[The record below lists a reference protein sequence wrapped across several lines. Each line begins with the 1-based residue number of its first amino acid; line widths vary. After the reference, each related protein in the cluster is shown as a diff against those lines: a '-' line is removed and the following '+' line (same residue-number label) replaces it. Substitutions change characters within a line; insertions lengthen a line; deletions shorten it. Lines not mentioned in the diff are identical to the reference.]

1 MKNLLIL
8 LACLFSLNSFSKT
21 IEADVLS
28 WEFGVE
34 DHLQGKTLC
43 LTVVRIPQT
52 GALLGIVEDIG
63 DCFYARSAKR
73 SADHK
78 IQLNLKDLKRFSLPE
93 LRDHLQTLD
102 TQLEFLFSDG
112 E

>member
-21 IEADVLS
+21 VEVDVLS
-28 WEFGVE
+28 YEFGVE
-34 DHLQGKTLC
+34 DHQQGKTLC
-43 LTVVRIPQT
+43 LTVVRIPES
-52 GALLGIVEDIG
+52 GALLGVVEDIG
-63 DCFYARSAKR
+63 DCFYARSAKK
-73 SADHK
+73 SQDHK
-78 IQLNLKDLKRFSLPE
+78 IQLNLKDLRRFSLPE

-102 TQLEFLFSDG
+102 AQLEFLFSDG

>member
-8 LACLFSLNSFSKT
+8 IACLLSLNSFSKT
-21 IEADVLS
+21 IEGDVLS
-28 WEFGVE
+28 WEFGLE

-43 LTVVRIPQT
+43 LTVVRIPET
-52 GALLGIVEDIG
+52 GALLGVVEDIG

-78 IQLNLKDLKRFSLPE
+78 IQLNLNDLKPFPFSE

-102 TQLEFLFSDG
+102 TQLEFLFSEG